1 MIDGHKVSI
10 KTINNFLNLTRTK
23 TAKQTGILYSSQ
35 ILAMALGL
43 IIAPIVTRILGPEKY
58 GIFAFILAIITFIS
72 LFFEFGFFSAGARL
86 LAISKNK
93 KKDRELIGTLTL
105 ITIGISLS
113 FFFTLFIFSFFVD
126 SIFHTQAGNILRS
139 ISILAAIIPFQ
150 YMLQQI
156 CQGANEI
163 KKMAIANVAPKLWY
177 LAGLLIV
184 ISFFKLNVFIILVLS
199 LTGIIVAVGVIIWS
213 LKPRFNN
220 LKKNFKAIWKETKEY
235 GRHVYFG
242 RVASMATYD
251 SDRLLISYFANTTS
265 VGFYSLAMALTNPMF
280 LLPSSLSIILFKG
293 FAQKKRIPK
302 KVIYFIFLWLLGW
315 CLGLVLVGKY
325 IVVLLFSQRFIKVT
339 PILMILAFA
348 NFFRGMTQPYNK
360 FLGAKGQGKFLRNTA
375 IVLTICNLAGNLTLI
390 PLWGAIGAASASLFA
405 LIANYF
411 IHIHYYRTHI
421 VFSSIK

>member
-1 MIDGHKVSI
+1 MISAREK
-10 KTINNFLNLTRTK
+10 INDFIDLAKTK
-23 TAKQTGILYSSQ
+23 TVRQTGILYTSQ
-35 ILAMALGL
+35 ILAMGLGL
-43 IIAPIVTRILGPEKY
+43 ITAPIVTRILGPQKY
-58 GIFAFILAIITFIS
+58 GIFTFMLAVITFIS
-72 LFFEFGFFSAGARL
+72 LFFEFGFFSAAARL
-86 LAISKNK
+86 LAVSQNK
-93 KKDRELIGTLTL
+93 KKDQKLIGALTL
-105 ITIGISLS
+105 ITAGIALS
-113 FFFTLFIFSFFVD
+113 FFLVLFIFSFFVD

-163 KKMAIANVAPKLWY
+163 KKMAVANVTPKLWY

-184 ISFFKLNVFIILVLS
+184 ISFFKLNVFITLVLN
-199 LTGIIVAVGVIIWS
+199 LTGIIVAIGLIVWS

-220 LKKNFKAIWKETKEY
+220 FKKSFKTIWKETKEY

-265 VGFYSLAMALTNPMF
+265 VGFYSLGVTLTNPMF
-280 LLPSSLSIILFKG
+280 LLPSSLSTTLFKD

-302 KVIYFIFLWLLGW
+302 KVIYFNFLWLLSC
-315 CLGLVLVGKY
+315 CLGLVLLGKY

-360 FLGAKGQGKFLRNTA
+360 FLGAKRQGKFLKNTA
-375 IVLTICNLAGNLTLI
+375 IVLTVSNLAGNLTLI
-390 PLWGAIGAASASLFA
+390 PLWGAIGAAYASLFA

-411 IHIHYYRTHI
+411 IHIYYYRTHI
-421 VFSSIK
+421 VLSNMK

>member
-1 MIDGHKVSI
+1 MISAREK
-10 KTINNFLNLTRTK
+10 INNFINLAKTR
-23 TAKQTGILYSSQ
+23 TAKQTGVLYAAQ

-43 IIAPIVTRILGPEKY
+43 VTAPIVTRTLGPEKY
-58 GIFAFILAIITFIS
+58 GIFAFILAVITFIS
-72 LFFEFGFFSAGARL
+72 LFFEFGFFSATAKL
-86 LAISKNK
+86 LAVSKDK
-93 KKDRELIGTLTL
+93 KNDQGLIGALTI
-105 ITIGISLS
+105 ITVGISLS
-113 FFFTLFIFSFFVD
+113 FFLILFIFSFFID
-126 SIFHTQAGNILRS
+126 SIFRTQASNILRA

-150 YMLQQI
+150 YMLRQV

-163 KKMAIANVAPKLWY
+163 KKMAIANATPKLWY

-184 ISFFKLNVFIILVLS
+184 ISFFKLNVFITLVLS

-265 VGFYSLAMALTNPMF
+265 VGFYSLAMRLTNPMF
-280 LLPSSLSIILFKG
+280 LLSSSLSITLFKG
-293 FAQKKRIPK
+293 FAQKKIIPK
-302 KVIYFIFLWLLGW
+302 KVIYFNFLWLLSC
-315 CLGLVLVGKY
+315 CLGLVLLGKY
-325 IVVLLFSQRFIKVT
+325 IIVLLFSQRFIKVA

-375 IVLTICNLAGNLTLI
+375 IVLTVSNLAGNLTLI
-390 PLWGAIGAASASLFA
+390 PLWGAIGAAYASLFA
-405 LIANYF
+405 LISNYF
-411 IHIHYYRTHI
+411 IHIHYYRRHI
-421 VFSSIK
+421 VFSGMK